1 MSDQLRVSISI
12 GCGTKTGATNVHQR
26 MSTGGQDTWALT
38 YRQSKETVS
47 WVVIGKKGQ
56 YFRDLGDNVLF
67 AFCRSY
73 SGNGNQK

>member
-1 MSDQLRVSISI
+1 M
-12 GCGTKTGATNVHQR
+12 
-26 MSTGGQDTWALT
+26 GQDTWALT

-47 WVVIGKKGQ
+47 WVVIGEKGK

>member
-1 MSDQLRVSISI
+1 M
-12 GCGTKTGATNVHQR
+12 
-26 MSTGGQDTWALT
+26 GQDTWALT